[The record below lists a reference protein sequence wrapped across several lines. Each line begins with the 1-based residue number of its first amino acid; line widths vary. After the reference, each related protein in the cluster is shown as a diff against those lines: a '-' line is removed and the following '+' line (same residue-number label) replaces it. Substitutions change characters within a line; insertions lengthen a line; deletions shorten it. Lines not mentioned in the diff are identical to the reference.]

1 MKYRNREGE
10 CVYPGGLKKVSQQP
24 REIAQMLAPAAGFE
38 PTIRLR
44 RINSQGALSARPCPD
59 QILRLSRERAHA
71 AVQLHGGLGP
81 WFDEFEA
88 RSIKNAK
95 NNRVDGLARTQEADA
110 LQFGTDAIT
119 WVFAT
124 AKERIKKRYP

>member
-59 QILRLSRERAHA
+59 QILRLSRERA
-71 AVQLHGGLGP
+71 QQI
-81 WFDEFEA
+81 E
-88 RSIKNAK
+88 R
-95 NNRVDGLARTQEADA
+95 GLAQNRLPSMAHE
-110 LQFGTDAIT
+110 
-119 WVFAT
+119 T
-124 AKERIKKRYP
+124 ASSF